1 MYSTRNATFGILS
14 DILAQLDEYTIYAH
28 YMGDFTV
35 GKLYNSPLRTD
46 DKIPSF
52 AVFKGRRGN
61 LMFKDHGSGLSGN
74 VLTFVKEL
82 KHIRT
87 DGELEKEL
95 LRILR
100 STAPKSTRSVK
111 REYVSNAPA
120 EIGIV
125 RQDWTDTDI
134 KYWSQF
140 GISLSTLNSYQ
151 VFSIKY
157 YLCNK
162 AVAGIY
168 SDESP
173 MYAYKVNS
181 RFKIYRPLA
190 SKYTKWRTNLTNS
203 DIQGFAQL
211 PEGQRKLLII
221 TKSLKDVMVLHEM
234 GFDAVSPS
242 SETTFIPDDIIE
254 LLKAKY
260 ENILILYDRD
270 KTGMK
275 KARDYSK
282 KYGLYAFFINK
293 RFNAKDISDAVKI
306 NGFDTV
312 NKWLTKTLQKYV

>member
-14 DILAQLDEYTIYAH
+14 DILAQLDEYDIYAH
-28 YMGDFTV
+28 YMGEFTV

-82 KHIRT
+82 KQIKT

-100 STAPKSTRSVK
+100 STAPKSSRNVT
-111 REYVSNAPA
+111 REYTSNASA

-125 RQDWTDTDI
+125 RQDWTETDEQ
-134 KYWSQF
+134 YWSQF
-140 GISLSTLNSYQ
+140 GIGLTTLNQYQ

-168 SDESP
+168 KDESP
-173 MYAYKVNS
+173 MYAYKVNE

-190 SKYTKWRTNLTNS
+190 SKYTKWRTNLTSS
-203 DIQGFAQL
+203 DIQGLAQL
-211 PEGQRKLLII
+211 PNGQRKLLII

-242 SETTFIPDDIIE
+242 SETTFIPDEILDS
-254 LLKAKY
+254 LKAKY

-270 KTGMK
+270 KTGMM
-275 KARDYSK
+275 KARDYSR
-282 KYGLYAFFINK
+282 KYDIPAFFINK
-293 RFNAKDISDAVKI
+293 RFKAKDLSDAVRD